1 MQMQSCL
8 NAMYEIIEKMDN
20 QVAKDILELTLS
32 SVSGEAAAIVDEVKF
47 RKGIALC
54 ITI

>member
-1 MQMQSCL
+1 MQSCL
-8 NAMYEIIEKMDN
+8 NAMYEIIEKLDN
-20 QVAKDILELTLS
+20 QAAKDVLELMLS
-32 SVSGEAAAIVDEVKF
+32 SVSEEAAAIVDEVRF